1 MSKSYTVTDYLLDR
15 LAQIGIRPFFGV
27 PGDDSLQFLDH
38 VIDYQLI
45 TWVGCV
51 TEPEQLRAALGEVG
65 GSEQLV
71 FIEAVLPKMD
81 IPELL
86 DSVSRAIQSRNAA
99 ACSVAFSSRRSN
111 NHSPAGPGGVSLDH
125 TASTEMVCGQPRI
138 FSSVRRC

>member
-1 MSKSYTVTDYLLDR
+1 MSKSYTVADYLLDR
-15 LAQIGIRPFFGV
+15 LAQIGIRHFFGV
-27 PGDDSLQFLDH
+27 PGDDNLQFLDH

-65 GSEQLV
+65 GSEQLA

-99 ACSVAFSSRRSN
+99 A
-111 NHSPAGPGGVSLDH
+111 
-125 TASTEMVCGQPRI
+125 
-138 FSSVRRC
+138 

>member
-1 MSKSYTVTDYLLDR
+1 MNKSYTVTDYLLDR
-15 LAQIGIRPFFGV
+15 LAQMGIRPFFGV
-27 PGDDSLQFLDH
+27 PGDDNLQFLDH

-65 GSEQLV
+65 GREQLA
-71 FIEAVLPKMD
+71 FIEVVLPKMD

-99 ACSVAFSSRRSN
+99 A
-111 NHSPAGPGGVSLDH
+111 
-125 TASTEMVCGQPRI
+125 
-138 FSSVRRC
+138 